1 MPKEIIQKKMV
12 QISVRCTPQ
21 QKKDVQFKKDVRN
34 YIATHE
40 TTLECNPIYMF
51 HQRLL
56 TEMFD
61 KLTEKSKLEFLKSNK
76 I

>member
-1 MPKEIIQKKMV
+1 MPKKIIQKELV
-12 QISVRCTPQ
+12 QISVRCTPE

-40 TTLECNPIYMF
+40 TTLECDPIFMF
-51 HQRLL
+51 QQRLI

-61 KLTEKSKLEFLKSNK
+61 KLSEKNKLEFLKSK
-76 I
+76 KL

>member
-51 HQRLL
+51 QQRLL